1 MQYTTDYFWVVVCKN
16 RRFHRKGNT
25 DYDHKILPGEAE
37 AYGTL
42 PMLPKESRYIAI
54 TAERNTRTNRKKL
67 SGTKLH
73 PFVQVARLSDS
84 TSYFLPLRVR

>member
-25 DYDHKILPGEAE
+25 DYDNKILPGEAE
-37 AYGTL
+37 GTGL
-42 PMLPKESRYIAI
+42 SPCCRKGSRYIAI

-73 PFVQVARLSDS
+73 ILFK
-84 TSYFLPLRVR
+84 